1 MSAKMNFVYKLLFV
15 SIILVDSSFSIDQE
29 LAFED
34 PILQSTYQELDNEI
48 RCLVCQNQTIA
59 DSTAPLANDLKREI
73 RSMIEQGSTKN
84 DVIIFLTDRYGD
96 FVLYNPPLQTN
107 TLVLW
112 ASPIIFL
119 LVGCVIFVVIVNRYT
134 KKL

>member
-29 LAFED
+29 LAFDD
-34 PILQSTYQELDNEI
+34 PILQSTYQELVNEI

>member
-1 MSAKMNFVYKLLFV
+1 MNFVYKLLFV
-15 SIILVDSSFSIDQE
+15 IVILVDSSFGIDQE

-34 PILQSTYQELDNEI
+34 PALQSTYQELVNEI

-59 DSTAPLANDLKREI
+59 DSTAPLATDLKREI
-73 RSMIEQGSTKN
+73 RSMIEEGGTKN

-96 FVLYNPPLQTN
+96 FVLYNPPFQTN

-112 ASPIIFL
+112 SAPIIFL
-119 LVGCVIFVVIVNRYT
+119 LFGFIIFIVILNRYT

>member
-1 MSAKMNFVYKLLFV
+1 MNFVYKLLFV

-34 PILQSTYQELDNEI
+34 PILQSTYQELVNEI

-73 RSMIEQGSTKN
+73 RSMIEQVSTKN

>member
-34 PILQSTYQELDNEI
+34 PILQSTYQELVNEI

>member
-15 SIILVDSSFSIDQE
+15 SIISVDSSFSIDQE

-34 PILQSTYQELDNEI
+34 PILQSTYQELVNEI

>member
-1 MSAKMNFVYKLLFV
+1 MNFVYKLLFV

-34 PILQSTYQELDNEI
+34 PILQSTYQELVNEI

-119 LVGCVIFVVIVNRYT
+119 LFGCVIFVVIVNRYT

>member
-1 MSAKMNFVYKLLFV
+1 MSVKMNFVYKLLFV
-15 SIILVDSSFSIDQE
+15 IVILVDSSFGIDQE

-34 PILQSTYQELDNEI
+34 PALQSTYQELVNEI

-59 DSTAPLANDLKREI
+59 DSTAPLATDLKREI
-73 RSMIEQGSTKN
+73 RSMIEEGGTKN

-112 ASPIIFL
+112 AAPIIFL
-119 LVGCVIFVVIVNRYT
+119 FVGCVIFVVIVNRYT